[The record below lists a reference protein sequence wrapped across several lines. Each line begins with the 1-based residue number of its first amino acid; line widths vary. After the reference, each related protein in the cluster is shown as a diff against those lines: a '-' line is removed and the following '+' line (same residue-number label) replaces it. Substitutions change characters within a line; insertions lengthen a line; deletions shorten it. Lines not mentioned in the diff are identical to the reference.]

1 MFYNKNHGHQKL
13 EKKEF
18 KTRALTW
25 MIGARARATHIEK
38 ISWPHTHLMTHTH
51 THTHSHTSWF
61 LYHAH
66 THTFLGLFLYRYAHT
81 HTHTLIMVLW
91 YFSNVISPHLNTH
104 TSGQQ
109 ATRIHRH
116 THYLT
121 LSHTLFHPPTL
132 SVCYLSLSLYTI
144 FLSLSHTHTST
155 QQVTFAWL
163 ISETAAK
170 RWNIDERNTHLS

>member
-104 TSGQQ
+104 VGAAGDKDTS
-109 ATRIHRH
+109 
-116 THYLT
+116 THA
-121 LSHTLFHPPTL
+121 LSHSFTHPFSPTHT
-132 SVCYLSLSLYTI
+132 VCLLSLSLSLHYLS
-144 FLSLSHTHTST
+144 LSLSHTHFHPTGNFCM
-155 QQVTFAWL
+155 VN
-163 ISETAAK
+163 K
-170 RWNIDERNTHLS
+170 WNRG